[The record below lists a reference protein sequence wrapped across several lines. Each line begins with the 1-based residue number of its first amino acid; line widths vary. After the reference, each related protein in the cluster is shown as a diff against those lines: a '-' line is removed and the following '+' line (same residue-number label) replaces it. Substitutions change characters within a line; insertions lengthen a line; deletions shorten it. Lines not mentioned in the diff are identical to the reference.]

1 MPPQKI
7 TRDHNRVKS
16 LTNSPLTPRL
26 SDALT
31 DISQAVNAEL
41 DRLLPVSDGPDSR
54 VQEAMRYSSLDGGKR
69 LRPFLVMQSAS
80 LFNVAES
87 AAIRVACAIEMV
99 HCYSLVHD
107 DLPCMDNDDLRR
119 GRPTCHKKFDEPTAL
134 LAGDALLTKAFEVLA
149 NPATHSDPLVRCELV
164 ADLAHASGG
173 QGMVGGQMIDLQAHT
188 LDLDVAGITR
198 LQQLKTG
205 RLFSFSCEA
214 GAVMGKAHGELRL
227 ALRNYS
233 HDLGLAFQIAD
244 DILDVEGDVAL
255 VGKALQKDADAG
267 KATFVSLLGLER
279 ARAQADML
287 AEQAC
292 RHLDPFGEK
301 ADLMRDVARY
311 VVQRRS

>member
-1 MPPQKI
+1 MTYEQCFKRHLVLI
-7 TRDHNRVKS
+7 EKELRHFMLMRQAR
-16 LTNSPLTPRL
+16 PL
-26 SDALT
+26 SIHKAM
-31 DISQAVNAEL
+31 QYAVFT
-41 DRLLPVSDGPDSR
+41 
-54 VQEAMRYSSLDGGKR
+54 GGKR
-69 LRPFLVMQSAS
+69 FRPVLALSACEACGGKPKDAI
-80 LFNVAES
+80 L
-87 AAIRVACAIEMV
+87 AALAIELI
-99 HCYSLVHD
+99 HTYSLVHD
-107 DLPCMDNDDLRR
+107 DLPCMDDDNLRR
-119 GRPTCHKKFDEPTAL
+119 GRPTCHRAFDESTAL

-149 NPATHSDPLVRCELV
+149 NPATHADPAVRCELV

-198 LQQLKTG
+198 LQQMKTG

-227 ALRNYS
+227 ALRNYA

-244 DILDVEGDVAL
+244 DILDVEGDAAE
-255 VGKALQKDADAG
+255 VGKAVQKDADAG
-267 KATFVSLLGLER
+267 KATFVSLLGLDR
-279 ARAQADML
+279 ARSQAAML

-292 RHLDPFGEK
+292 RHLDPFGDK

>member
-1 MPPQKI
+1 MTK
-7 TRDHNRVKS
+7 
-16 LTNSPLTPRL
+16 SPLSSRL
-26 SDALT
+26 ADALSVT
-31 DISQAVNAEL
+31 SQAVNTEL
-41 DRLLPVSDGPDSR
+41 DRLLPVSDGPDAR
-54 VQEAMRYSSLDGGKR
+54 VHEAMRYATLDGGKR

-80 LFNVAES
+80 LFNVSES
-87 AAIRVACAIEMV
+87 AALRVACAIEMV

-107 DLPCMDNDDLRR
+107 DLPCMDDDDLRR
-119 GRPTCHKKFDEPTAL
+119 GRPTCHRAFDESTAL

-149 NPATHSDPLVRCELV
+149 NPATHSDPTVRCDLV
-164 ADLAHASGG
+164 AELAHASGG
-173 QGMVGGQMIDLQAHT
+173 QGMVGGQMIDLQAEN

-198 LQQLKTG
+198 LQQMKTG

-214 GAVMGKAHGELRL
+214 GAVMGKAHGELHL
-227 ALRNYS
+227 ALRNYA

-244 DILDVEGDVAL
+244 DILDVEGDAVE
-255 VGKALQKDADAG
+255 VGKKVGKDADAG

-279 ARAQADML
+279 ARSQAALL

-301 ADLMRDVARY
+301 GDLMRDVARY